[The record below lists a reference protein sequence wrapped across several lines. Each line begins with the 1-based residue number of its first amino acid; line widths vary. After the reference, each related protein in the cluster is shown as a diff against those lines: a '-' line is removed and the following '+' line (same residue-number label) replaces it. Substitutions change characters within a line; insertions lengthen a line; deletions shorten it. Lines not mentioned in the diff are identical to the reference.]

1 MKEKIR
7 SIFLILTGIIFIHEG
22 ITNKLLF
29 FTGLF
34 LITLAVFELLKR
46 YVTLFR
52 LIYGIFVVMMWVT
65 LFTQPKYVIN
75 PLIDYI
81 VTISFTIL
89 AILLTYYAPKEW
101 EKTQKLKQNN

>member
-7 SIFLILTGIIFIHEG
+7 SIFLILTGIIFINEG

-101 EKTQKLKQNN
+101 EKTLKLKQNN